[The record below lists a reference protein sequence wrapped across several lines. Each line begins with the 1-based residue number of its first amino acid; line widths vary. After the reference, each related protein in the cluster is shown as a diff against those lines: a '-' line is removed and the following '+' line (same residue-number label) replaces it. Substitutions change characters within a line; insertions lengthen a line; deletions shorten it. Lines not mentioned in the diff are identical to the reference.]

1 MIGTNTMEL
10 EENTELEILKEFE
23 IFSPNTGDEA
33 NSGRTLEDDLKELAK
48 EYNKMEGALNMSK
61 EKNKE
66 KEEKNIIERQ
76 KLVEQVL
83 KNGVPKLIRPNVNIK
98 ERITAIYPYTNEKG
112 NILYEMVRQREG
124 QPYCCRRPT
133 GNGEYEYSIK
143 GIERVIYNLPRIKQA
158 IRNKEIIFIV
168 EGESKVET
176 LTELGFAATT
186 VAFNQYNK
194 WYSSYNEFLKGAEG
208 VIIIQDDDQFGLNF
222 SNNTYAVL
230 RQIFTEE
237 NIGIIPITEI
247 CPELNK
253 QGADIT
259 DVRAFMRDDEKLKLI
274 LKSIASQ
281 I

>member
-1 MIGTNTMEL
+1 M
-10 EENTELEILKEFE
+10 K
-23 IFSPNTGDEA
+23 
-33 NSGRTLEDDLKELAK
+33 
-48 EYNKMEGALNMSK
+48 
-61 EKNKE
+61 KE

-158 IRNKEIIFIV
+158 IKNKEIIFIV
-168 EGESKVET
+168 EGESKVAT
-176 LTELGFAATT
+176 MTELQIPATT
-186 VAFNQYNK
+186 VAFRFANK
-194 WYSSYNEFLKGAEG
+194 WESSHNEFLKGAAG
-208 VIIIQDDDQFGLNF
+208 IIILQDDDQFGLDF
-222 SNNTYAVL
+222 ANNTYTVL
-230 RQIFTEE
+230 RQMFAEE
-237 NIGIIPITEI
+237 KIGIMPITDI
-247 CPELNK
+247 CPEINK
-253 QGADIT
+253 QGAGIT
-259 DVRAFMRDDEKLKLI
+259 DVRDFMRDDEKLKLI
-274 LKSIASQ
+274 LESIASQ

>member
-1 MIGTNTMEL
+1 MAKSNAMKL
-10 EENTELEILKEFE
+10 EENTGLEILKEFE
-23 IFSPNTGDEA
+23 IFSPDTKDET
-33 NSGRTLEDDLKELAK
+33 NSSRTLEDDLKELAE
-48 EYNKMEGALNMSK
+48 EYNKMEVDLNMK
-61 EKNKE
+61 K
-66 KEEKNIIERQ
+66 EKNIIERQ

-158 IRNKEIIFIV
+158 IKNKEIVFIV

-208 VIIIQDDDQFGLNF
+208 AIIIQDDDQFGLDF
-222 SNNTYAVL
+222 ANNTYTVL
-230 RQIFTEE
+230 RQMFSEE
-237 NIGIIPITEI
+237 KIGIMPITEI

-259 DVRAFMRDDEKLKLI
+259 DVRDFMRDDEKLKLI
-274 LKSIASQ
+274 LESIASQ